1 MKILAILTTLCF
13 LTFASPMLFAQGNLI
28 RLMSYN
34 IYHGENPYQLGSPNI
49 EQISSLIKDIDPDF
63 LALQE
68 VDSMTQ
74 RTANFAGEKLDL
86 TKTWAETTSM
96 NGHFAKA
103 IDFSEGGYGE
113 AVLTKNKAKF
123 ESVSLPVPEEGEGR
137 SMAVAH
143 VDLDSGNR
151 LAFAGTHLC
160 HESPINR
167 AAQVKAILEYFK
179 DLDYPVIITGDF
191 NFESDEE
198 GYALMRENF
207 QDAAVEVDNPE
218 NTYAS
223 EDPKI
228 RIDYFWVPKNSGIKV
243 VSVQTIPVDYSDHL
257 PLVMEIKM
265 P

>member
-13 LTFASPMLFAQGNLI
+13 LTFASPMLFAQNNLI
-28 RLMSYN
+28 KLMTYN
-34 IYHGENPYQLGSPNI
+34 IYHGENPYKPGSTNI
-49 EQISSLIKDIDPDF
+49 EEVTSLISEVNPDF

-74 RTANFAGEKLDL
+74 RTAGFAGKKLDL
-86 TKTWAETTSM
+86 AKTWAEKTSM

-113 AVLTKNKAKF
+113 AVLTKSKAKF
-123 ESVSLPVPEEGEGR
+123 ETISLPVPEGGEGR
-137 SMAVAH
+137 SMAVSY
-143 VDLDSGNR
+143 VELDGGNR

-179 DLDYPVIITGDF
+179 DLDHPVIITGDF
-191 NFESDEE
+191 NFESEEE
-198 GYALMRENF
+198 GYALMAEHF
-207 QDAAVEVDNPE
+207 QDAALVVDNPE
-218 NTYAS
+218 KTYS
-223 EDPKI
+223 SDDPKI
-228 RIDYFWVPKNSGIKV
+228 RIDYFWVPKNFEIEV
-243 VSVQTIPVDYSDHL
+243 VSVQTIPVGYSDHL